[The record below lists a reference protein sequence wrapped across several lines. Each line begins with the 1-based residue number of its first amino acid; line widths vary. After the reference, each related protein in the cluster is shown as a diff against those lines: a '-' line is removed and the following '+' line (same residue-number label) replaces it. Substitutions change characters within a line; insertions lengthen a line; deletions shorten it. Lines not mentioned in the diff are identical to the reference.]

1 MFRQKRDNF
10 IPLLSYRKY
19 WLANATVLDMTVSM
33 SGRCLRGG
41 EGWSVEVRWSPVV
54 VTRAQ
59 ADRSQYSY
67 GLNISSNIQID
78 TSAKTALLLSA
89 WPLLRLRG
97 QSRRHHSNV
106 NLGSMLNINLSFHH
120 KPKHKHCILLHADI
134 LFPSSILLHF

>member
-1 MFRQKRDNF
+1 MFKQKRDNF

-89 WPLLRLRG
+89 WGHRAG
-97 QSRRHHSNV
+97 GTIQ
-106 NLGSMLNINLSFHH
+106 M
-120 KPKHKHCILLHADI
+120 
-134 LFPSSILLHF
+134 